1 MTRRS
6 VRVLALIAYFALP
19 VLGVVMLGGWAD
31 LLMAG
36 TPGHPDAS
44 EVGLVLLLVSWL
56 LSALVLLREMT
67 AHDRR
72 RGARH
77 RKSVLAMV
85 VLHAF
90 LALAWITL
98 ISDMQLAGSVS
109 WMGPLIALSLGIWWL
124 LGVGVIGLIWLWPD
138 LRRKPVSR
146 PG

>member
-1 MTRRS
+1 MAPKT

-19 VLGVVMLGGWAD
+19 VLGVVMLAGWAD

-36 TPGHPDAS
+36 TASHPDAA
-44 EVGLVLLLVSWL
+44 EIGLVLLLISWV
-56 LSALVLLREMT
+56 LSSLVLLREMT

-72 RGARH
+72 RETRG

-90 LALAWITL
+90 LALAWISL
-98 ISDMQLAGSVS
+98 ISEMQLAASVS

-124 LGVGVIGLIWLWPD
+124 LGVAVIGLIWVWPD
-138 LRRKPVSR
+138 IRRR
-146 PG
+146 PLSDPG